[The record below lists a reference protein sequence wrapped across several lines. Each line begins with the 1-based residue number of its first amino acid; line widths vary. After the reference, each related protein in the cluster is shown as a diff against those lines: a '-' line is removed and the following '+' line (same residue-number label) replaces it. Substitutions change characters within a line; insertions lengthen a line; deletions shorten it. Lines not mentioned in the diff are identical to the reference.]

1 MNTMEKAFLVIN
13 DTLKTFLVIIFSVL
27 VLDVV
32 WQVFARYSIGK
43 PNAFTEELARYLL
56 IWLAILGTAY
66 VRSYKGQMAI
76 DYLYNKLSLKKQ
88 QYLSLFIEIAIIL
101 FALTIMV
108 IGGINLMYIT
118 LKLGQISPALNI
130 PIGYIYSVVPISGLI
145 IIFYSC
151 YHCSHL
157 LKPKNNDTS
166 DEGQDIIKTKI

>member
-1 MNTMEKAFLVIN
+1 MEKAFTTLTSV
-13 DTLKTFLVIIFSVL
+13 LKTALIIIFSVL
-27 VLDVV
+27 VIDVL

-43 PNAFTEELARYLL
+43 PSAFTEELARYLL

-76 DYLYNKLSLKKQ
+76 DYIYNKLNQTKQ
-88 QYLSLFIEIAIIL
+88 FYLSLFIEFSILL
-101 FALTIMV
+101 FALVVMV

-130 PIGYIYSVVPISGLI
+130 PIGYVYSVVPLSGLL

-151 YHCSHL
+151 YHFAHIL
-157 LKPKNNDTS
+157 KNNKNTPQGVDQELS
-166 DEGQDIIKTKI
+166 KTKS

>member
-1 MNTMEKAFLVIN
+1 MERIFSIVSN
-13 DTLKTFLVIIFSVL
+13 TLKTLLVIIFSVL

-43 PNAFTEELARYLL
+43 PNAFTEEFARYLL

-88 QYLSLFIEIAIIL
+88 RYLSLFIEIAIIL
-101 FALTIMV
+101 FALTVMV

-130 PIGYIYSVVPISGLI
+130 PIGYVYSVVPISGLI

-157 LKPKNNDTS
+157 LKSKSLGKS
-166 DEGQDIIKTKI
+166 DDAKIS

>member
-1 MNTMEKAFLVIN
+1 MEKLYQSINKLLKILLVAIFSILVI
-13 DTLKTFLVIIFSVL
+13 
-27 VLDVV
+27 DVF

-76 DYLYNKLSLKKQ
+76 DYLYNKLSPKKQ
-88 QYLSLFIEIAIIL
+88 KTLSFFIEFSIMM
-101 FALTIMV
+101 FALIVMV

-130 PIGYIYSVVPISGLI
+130 PIGYVYSVVPISGLL
-145 IIFYSC
+145 IIFYC
-151 YHCSHL
+151 IYHCFHLFKQNKNKESDTNHDL
-157 LKPKNNDTS
+157 LKMNL
-166 DEGQDIIKTKI
+166 